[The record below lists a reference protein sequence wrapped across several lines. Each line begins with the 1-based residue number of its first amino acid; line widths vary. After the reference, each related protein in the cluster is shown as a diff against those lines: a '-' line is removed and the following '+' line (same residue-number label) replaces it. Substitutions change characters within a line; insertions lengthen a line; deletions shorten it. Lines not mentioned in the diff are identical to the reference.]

1 MHASTPERAG
11 RRGDASAA
19 GPSAEVRASRPLG
32 ARAITAAP
40 AVGAA
45 LVVVV
50 FYLVEAALRKTPWVF
65 TDELEWTQISR
76 AIASTGHAAR
86 RGQPVFFKSLYAYLI
101 APAWWVRSTATAY
114 ALIKGLNA
122 LVMSLAALP
131 SYLLARMLL
140 PRRAAVAVAALTI
153 AIPAMSYATSI
164 IPEPLAYLWF
174 TLAAWLAL
182 RALVRPRRASVAFAL
197 AAAALGPLI
206 RKEFVVLPASGLL
219 AAAALWVFA
228 GSGGAA
234 LRARLGR
241 TLLAALALALFGYV
255 FNLLVVERLNPWS
268 VGQIV
273 NRHTLTAGALAAGAL
288 AIGLGMGPL
297 IGGLASL
304 ALPERRGDPAYRAF
318 RAYLVASALTL
329 VVYTAAKVT
338 YLGGS
343 SPLIEERNLFFLSP
357 LLLCGSALALGA
369 RRLDWR
375 FLLAAGA
382 LGMALVW
389 SARLEVGAPYF
400 EAPGLAILALV
411 NRSFGWSVQDVHA
424 LLGGA
429 TAVSLGR
436 FALRSRRGVPLLAAL
451 LLGAWLLTGEIYAT
465 KSDDDEASS
474 FAANLPPPRDWVDQ
488 ATGGAGVAFLG
499 QDITNGDQLW
509 LTEFWNRSLR
519 RVASLDATA
528 PGPGPTSA
536 PALTSTDGALDDYTG
551 EPYTLAGDG
560 VALRAKAVAS
570 LDGYVLYRT
579 PRSWSLLDAVGH
591 VYGDGWMPG
600 YATYTYFA
608 PGGPGVLRIDL
619 SRTAYN
625 GTGPAGRATII
636 VGTVKLFTGE
646 PVIGRQTARL
656 TRSVPDGREVSVELH
671 VAATPVAVAITIASD
686 TLIKDPSDPRPL
698 GAQVSFSFSRSP
710 TRARRR

>member
-1 MHASTPERAG
+1 
-11 RRGDASAA
+11 
-19 GPSAEVRASRPLG
+19 
-32 ARAITAAP
+32 
-40 AVGAA
+40 
-45 LVVVV
+45 
-50 FYLVEAALRKTPWVF
+50 
-65 TDELEWTQISR
+65 
-76 AIASTGHAAR
+76 
-86 RGQPVFFKSLYAYLI
+86 
-101 APAWWVRSTATAY
+101 
-114 ALIKGLNA
+114 
-122 LVMSLAALP
+122 
-131 SYLLARMLL
+131 
-140 PRRAAVAVAALTI
+140 
-153 AIPAMSYATSI
+153 
-164 IPEPLAYLWF
+164 
-174 TLAAWLAL
+174 
-182 RALVRPRRASVAFAL
+182 
-197 AAAALGPLI
+197 
-206 RKEFVVLPASGLL
+206 
-219 AAAALWVFA
+219 
-228 GSGGAA
+228 
-234 LRARLGR
+234 
-241 TLLAALALALFGYV
+241 
-255 FNLLVVERLNPWS
+255 
-268 VGQIV
+268 
-273 NRHTLTAGALAAGAL
+273 
-288 AIGLGMGPL
+288 
-297 IGGLASL
+297 
-304 ALPERRGDPAYRAF
+304 
-318 RAYLVASALTL
+318 
-329 VVYTAAKVT
+329 
-338 YLGGS
+338 
-343 SPLIEERNLFFLSP
+343 
-357 LLLCGSALALGA
+357 
-369 RRLDWR
+369 
-375 FLLAAGA
+375 
-382 LGMALVW
+382 
-389 SARLEVGAPYF
+389 
-400 EAPGLAILALV
+400 
-411 NRSFGWSVQDVHA
+411 VHA

-429 TAVSLGR
+429 TAVSLGL